1 MIIVQTPLRV
11 SFLGGGTDFP
21 AFFQEEGGSNVL
33 SSAIDKYIYVT
44 IMKRFDAKVR
54 LGYTRTEI
62 VDNVD
67 ELQHELIREAFRMTG
82 IQHGVEL
89 TTMGEMPAGAG
100 LGSSSAV
107 TVGSLQAMYTYL
119 GEIVPADRLACE
131 ATEIELGILKKPVGL
146 QDQYICALGGLRF
159 IEFHPD
165 GKVAHSLIEL
175 EPRLRYRLS
184 ESLLLFYTGVTR
196 QSESILGE
204 QKSRIKESRELLNQ
218 LKFMACEARDE
229 LASGNLDIIGR
240 LLHESWMLKKQLASL
255 VSNPTI
261 DAIYEA
267 ALQAG
272 ALGGK
277 ISGAGG
283 GGFLLLYCPFGKREK
298 VRDAMS
304 MLVEVPFNLEPD
316 GSKVIFNIRR

>member
-21 AFFQEEGGSNVL
+21 GYFQEEGGSNVL

-44 IMKRFDAKVR
+44 ILKRFDSKIR

-62 VDNVD
+62 VNNVD
-67 ELQHELIREAFRMTG
+67 ELQHELIREAFRKTG
-82 IQHGVEL
+82 INQGVEL
-89 TTMGEMPAGAG
+89 NTMADMPAGAG

-119 GEIVPADRLACE
+119 GEIVPADRLAGE
-131 ATEIELGILKKPVGL
+131 ATEIELDILKKPVGL

-165 GKVAHSLIEL
+165 GKVIHSLVDL
-175 EPRLRYRLS
+175 EPRLCYRLN

-204 QKSRIKESRELLNQ
+204 QKKRIKESRELLNQ
-218 LKFMACEARDE
+218 MKYMACEARDE
-229 LASGNLDIIGR
+229 LAVGNLDVIGR
-240 LLHESWMLKKQLASL
+240 LLHESWTLKKQLASL

-267 ALQAG
+267 ALRAG

-283 GGFLLLYCPFGKREK
+283 GGFLLLYCPFEKREK
-298 VRDAMS
+298 VRDALS
-304 MLVEVPFNLEPD
+304 TLAEVPFNLEPD